1 MPVDAARPLAY
12 MTLMAMDVSE
22 AGRMGG
28 LKRTKQMT
36 AEQRTKL
43 ARKAAR
49 ARWRKRRKNS
59 KG

>member
-1 MPVDAARPLAY
+1 